1 MALTP
6 FFFIYCKIL
15 SPFRCLE
22 DSRQIVVVLAFCHE
36 FTMQPAG
43 FGDGF
48 Q

>member
-15 SPFRCLE
+15 SSLLCLE
-22 DSRQIVVVLAFCHE
+22 DPRQIVVVFAFCYE

>member
-15 SPFRCLE
+15 SSLLCLE
-22 DSRQIVVVLAFCHE
+22 DPSQIVIMLAFFRE
-36 FTMQPAG
+36 FAMQAAG

>member
-6 FFFIYCKIL
+6 FFFIYYKIL
-15 SPFRCLE
+15 SSLLCLE
-22 DSRQIVVVLAFCHE
+22 DSRQIVIMLAFFHE